1 MYSKNNNNI
10 ITHLSNGKP
19 VARDK
24 NKDFIANY
32 RPEEEFLCWK
42 ADGGYGVII
51 YSILKH
57 RMGMDKFQYGSEKEY
72 YTIPNNVV
80 RRYMSRQRKNEA
92 IEDLEAAGL
101 LEILEAAPGK
111 NKKVRLNFKND

>member
-42 ADGGYGVII
+42 AAGGYGVII
-51 YSILKH
+51 YQS
-57 RMGMDKFQYGSEKEY
+57 
-72 YTIPNNVV
+72 
-80 RRYMSRQRKNEA
+80 
-92 IEDLEAAGL
+92 
-101 LEILEAAPGK
+101 
-111 NKKVRLNFKND
+111 

>member
-42 ADGGYGVII
+42 AAVWLWSNYLFNPKTQNGNG
-51 YSILKH
+51 
-57 RMGMDKFQYGSEKEY
+57 
-72 YTIPNNVV
+72 
-80 RRYMSRQRKNEA
+80 
-92 IEDLEAAGL
+92 
-101 LEILEAAPGK
+101 
-111 NKKVRLNFKND
+111 

>member
-1 MYSKNNNNI
+1 
-10 ITHLSNGKP
+10 
-19 VARDK
+19 
-24 NKDFIANY
+24 
-32 RPEEEFLCWK
+32 
-42 ADGGYGVII
+42 
-51 YSILKH
+51 
-57 RMGMDKFQYGSEKEY
+57 MGMDKFQYGREKEY

-80 RRYMSRQRKNEA
+80 RRYMTRQRKNEA

>member
-1 MYSKNNNNI
+1 MLESCRW
-10 ITHLSNGKP
+10 LWSNYLFNPKTQNG
-19 VARDK
+19 
-24 NKDFIANY
+24 N
-32 RPEEEFLCWK
+32 
-42 ADGGYGVII
+42 
-51 YSILKH
+51 
-57 RMGMDKFQYGSEKEY
+57 DKFQYGREKEY

-111 NKKVRLNFKND
+111 NKKVRLLFE